1 MCSRKGWQAANVPA
15 ETSSIVKGPATI
27 QTMKGILS
35 SGLIKSARY
44 STAKI
49 GKWWKGSSG
58 GQAS

>member
-1 MCSRKGWQAANVPA
+1 
-15 ETSSIVKGPATI
+15 
-27 QTMKGILS
+27 MKGILS